1 MGDAIGWDHRR
12 VVILAAV
19 VVLHL
24 ALMTALLLSRPEP
37 RAGGGTP
44 RPMELLHLP
53 PTPQSKIRPEN
64 FRPSRIGSD
73 TTISIAAPVIGSL
86 SMAPATSG
94 ADGNGAGVDWSA
106 EARRALQAY
115 EIRSHKNPNAPSP
128 SRSTTDDD
136 WWPHAAHHAGEHY
149 KTDGGDWIVWIDSSC
164 YQVAKA
170 AAADALGAVLP
181 QTVCPDQDGKSR

>member
-12 VVILAAV
+12 VVILAV
-19 VVLHL
+19 VVALHL
-24 ALMTALLLSRPEP
+24 ALMAALLLARQELRLGSSAP
-37 RAGGGTP
+37 RAIQ
-44 RPMELLHLP
+44 LVYLP
-53 PTPQSKIRPEN
+53 PTPPSRILPEN
-64 FRPSRIGSD
+64 FRLSRIGSD
-73 TTISIAAPVIGSL
+73 ATISIAAPVIGSL

-94 ADGNGAGVDWSA
+94 ADGNGAGIDWGA
-106 EARRALQAY
+106 EARRALQAF
-115 EIRSHKNPNAPSP
+115 EIRSNKNPNAPSP

-170 AAADALGAVLP
+170 ASSDALGAVLP
-181 QTVCPDQDGKSR
+181 QTVCPNQDAKRR